1 MQISKSEI
9 QKFGKRLAAARGDKS
24 AEGAVVREIDEAMGG
39 DREVLRELL
48 KVAYGEPKADV
59 GLVILGRLTG
69 SSYDFTGWLAK
80 ADSAHMALHAATALL
95 GIPKNDM
102 ADVLGISPGRV
113 TQLHDPANGIPRAH
127 RLVVLGILNA
137 AVEQHSAEV
146 EVPANRA
153 PMVRL
158 VRAAMLEL
166 LTAIRNVEIRE
177 LIPPTESA

>member
-59 GLVILGRLTG
+59 GLMMLGRLTTE
-69 SSYDFTGWLAK
+69 SSDFTGWLAK
-80 ADSAHMALHAATALL
+80 ADSAHMALWAATAVL
-95 GIPKNDM
+95 GIPNKAM
-102 ADVLGISPGRV
+102 ADVLNLSSGRV

-127 RLVVLGILNA
+127 RLVLLGVLNA
-137 AVEQHSAEV
+137 AVEQYSVEV
-146 EVPANRA
+146 EVPENRA

-158 VRAAMLEL
+158 VRVAMLEL
-166 LTAIRNVEIRE
+166 LRAIRNVEIRE
-177 LIPPTESA
+177 LVPRTESA

>member
-24 AEGAVVREIDEAMGG
+24 AEGSVVREIDEAMGS
-39 DREVLRELL
+39 DREVLREIL
-48 KVAYGEPKADV
+48 KVAFGHAKADR
-59 GLVILGRLTG
+59 GLMILGRLTG

-95 GIPKNDM
+95 GIPRNDM

-137 AVEQHSAEV
+137 AEEQYSAEV

-158 VRAAMLEL
+158 VRTAMLEL
-166 LTAIRNVEIRE
+166 LTAIRAVEIFD
-177 LIPPTESA
+177 LMPPTESA